1 MLGDQKQTTQLTTLK
16 SCLLSTSFEGKKR
29 EFYRRIEIS
38 IYEGFA
44 QVDNFLIT
52 LQSLGTNLFIYYFF
66 FPESL
71 GTNNELL

>member
-1 MLGDQKQTTQLTTLK
+1 MLGEKQTTQLTTLK
-16 SCLLSTSFEGKKR
+16 SCLLSTTSFEGKKR